1 MITETIMLIED
12 KQEELIEELS
22 IIEDPQERLAYVIDR
37 ARGEPGLSD
46 AYKIEQFRIEGCVS
60 NLWMV
65 PTFKD
70 GRCGFKAD
78 SDAVITKGIANLLT
92 TLYSG
97 CTPVEI
103 ITHEPD
109 FLAEVGITQHLSPNR
124 RNGLSNVWAKIKAF
138 AELCKD
144 AD

>member
-1 MITETIMLIED
+1 MTQAVMLIEE
-12 KQEELIEELS
+12 KQKELVEELS

-37 ARGEPGLSD
+37 ARGEPGLSE

-60 NLWMV
+60 NLWLV
-65 PTFKD
+65 PAFD
-70 GRCGFKAD
+70 NGLCSFKAD

-97 CTPVEI
+97 CTPDDI
-103 ITHEPD
+103 MSHQPD

-124 RNGLSNVWAKIKAF
+124 RNGLSNVWAKIKTF
-138 AELCKD
+138 AELCK
-144 AD
+144 AGG